1 MHATIATL
9 VDGVTNPY
17 MQDVM
22 TFVCE
27 MVIAEKDLD
36 QQIRL
41 LELQLSDAEWGR
53 VRTLLALLGKSEKA
67 QQSFS
72 SDSGPA
78 VHLALP
84 ALEALH
90 MAWDSRTT
98 KPEYSD
104 FWPALEAGV
113 NKINYYYDRMSI
125 NELYTIAMCKYNARC
140 PIDSY

>member
-1 MHATIATL
+1 ML
-9 VDGVTNPY
+9 VDRVTNPY
-17 MQDVM
+17 MQDIM
-22 TFVCE
+22 TFIHE

-36 QQIRL
+36 QQIWL
-41 LELQLSDAEWGR
+41 LELQLSDAEWGQ

-78 VHLALP
+78 IHLALP

-104 FWPALEAGV
+104 FWPVLEAGV
-113 NKINYYYDRMSI
+113 NKINYYYDQMSI
-125 NELYTIAMCKYNARC
+125 NELYTIGMCKYNARC